1 MSLNSLKKT
10 NMNTFSKK
18 YGNKKNSIIFMIF
31 VFMLLSNVTAFA
43 QTSITNNVLNTTTE
57 NSTAENNVTKQE
69 TTSTDSSM
77 NFVLWFMGSKQD
89 PNVKSIQAGENTRRQ
104 FITSGLAPNRLL
116 LKAFLKKA
124 VNSEIAAV

>member
-1 MSLNSLKKT
+1 
-10 NMNTFSKK
+10 
-18 YGNKKNSIIFMIF
+18 MIF
-31 VFMLLSNVTAFA
+31 VFILLSNVTAFA
-43 QTSITNNVLNTTTE
+43 QTSTDNNVLTTSIE

-69 TTSTDSSM
+69 TTSTEGSM

-89 PNVKSIQAGENTRRQ
+89 PNVRSIQAGENTRRQ

-124 VNSEIAAV
+124 VNTEIAAA

>member
-1 MSLNSLKKT
+1 
-10 NMNTFSKK
+10 MNTFSKK
-18 YGNKKNSIIFMIF
+18 DGNKKNSIIFMIF
-31 VFMLLSNVTAFA
+31 VFMLLSNSNVFA
-43 QTSITNNVLNTTTE
+43 QTSVDSNTVLTTSIENT
-57 NSTAENNVTKQE
+57 TAENNVAKQE
-69 TTSTDSSM
+69 TTSTASSM

-124 VNSEIAAV
+124 VNSEIAAA

>member
-1 MSLNSLKKT
+1 
-10 NMNTFSKK
+10 MNTIS
-18 YGNKKNSIIFMIF
+18 NKAENKRNNIIFMIF
-31 VFMLLSNVTAFA
+31 VFLMLANVSAFA
-43 QTSITNNVLNTTTE
+43 QTSLDNNSVLTTSIDTTVE
-57 NSTAENNVTKQE
+57 SNVTKE
-69 TTSTDSSM
+69 EASTPASSM

-124 VNSEIAAV
+124 VNYEIAAA

>member
-1 MSLNSLKKT
+1 
-10 NMNTFSKK
+10 MNTFSKK
-18 YGNKKNSIIFMIF
+18 DGNKRNKIIFMIF

-43 QTSITNNVLNTTTE
+43 QTSIDNNSVLNTSIE
-57 NSTAENNVTKQE
+57 NTTAENNVAKQE
-69 TTSTDSSM
+69 TTSTASSM

-124 VNSEIAAV
+124 VNSEIASA

>member
-31 VFMLLSNVTAFA
+31 VFMLLSNVTDFA

>member
-1 MSLNSLKKT
+1 
-10 NMNTFSKK
+10 MNTFSKK
-18 YGNKKNSIIFMIF
+18 DGNKRNNIIFMIF
-31 VFMLLSNVTAFA
+31 VFMLLVNVSAFA
-43 QTSITNNVLNTTTE
+43 QTTIDNNTVLTTSIENT
-57 NSTAENNVTKQE
+57 TAENNVTKQE
-69 TTSTDSSM
+69 ASSTESNM

-124 VNSEIAAV
+124 VNSEIAAA

>member
-1 MSLNSLKKT
+1 
-10 NMNTFSKK
+10 
-18 YGNKKNSIIFMIF
+18 MIF
-31 VFMLLSNVTAFA
+31 VFMLLSNVTDFA